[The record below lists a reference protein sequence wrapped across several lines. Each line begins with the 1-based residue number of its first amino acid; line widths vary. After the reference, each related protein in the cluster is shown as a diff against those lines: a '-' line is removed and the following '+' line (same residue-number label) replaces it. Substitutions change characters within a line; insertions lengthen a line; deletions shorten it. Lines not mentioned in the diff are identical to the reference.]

1 MLDTINQWIRLSSTI
16 HSHILC
22 FCTYIVLIYCVFVS
36 SCVVKQWLYV
46 LTVVTLF
53 SVVCTYCGHIIL
65 CCMYL
70 PVLWSHYSLLYVL
83 TVVTLFSVVCTYCG
97 HIILCCMYLMWSH
110 YSLLY
115 VLNVVTLFSVVCTY
129 CGHIILCYIHYSF
142 TCKLLKNLIFSGKR
156 IICEEELCER
166 GCNISRETY
175 CFLTVFME

>member
-70 PVLWSHYSLLYVL
+70 L
-83 TVVTLFSVVCTYCG
+83 
-97 HIILCCMYLMWSH
+97 WSH